1 MFQFQLHNKIQ
12 MSSAREC
19 FIANAAA
26 AAKCIVTAV
35 HRRILSSA
43 LEHLKIMLHCGKKMV
58 QHYNIQVVDLP
69 DLFFW
74 SLELKDGSL

>member
-43 LEHLKIMLHCGKKMV
+43 LEHLKNHVALRK
-58 QHYNIQVVDLP
+58 
-69 DLFFW
+69 
-74 SLELKDGSL
+74 EDGTALQYPSRGPS

>member
-43 LEHLKIMLHCGKKMV
+43 LEHLKDSCCIAEGRWYSITISKSWTFLT
-58 QHYNIQVVDLP
+58 
-69 DLFFW
+69 
-74 SLELKDGSL
+74 